1 MVLRTL
7 LDFFDDLVDTIK
19 GKDFQGLLIIVMFV
33 IFVGTI
39 SYSFFEGWNLIDSLY
54 FTVVTLTTVGFGD
67 FAPKT
72 DFGKLF
78 TVAYIFIGLGLI
90 LAFISQTAKTV
101 LEKHHQRIV
110 MRESLI
116 KQVPKRKT

>member
-7 LDFFDDLVDTIK
+7 LDFFEDLTETIS
-19 GKDFQGLLIIVMFV
+19 GKDFQGLLILV
-33 IFVGTI
+33 ILVILAGTM

-78 TVAYIFIGLGLI
+78 TVAYLFIGLGLI
-90 LAFISQTAKTV
+90 FAFINQTAKTA
-101 LEKHHQRIV
+101 LEKHHQRIA
-110 MRESLI
+110 MRESMM
-116 KQVPKRKT
+116 KQDSEKKI

>member
-7 LDFFDDLVDTIK
+7 MDFFDDLVDTIK
-19 GKDFQGLLIIVMFV
+19 GQDFQGLLILVILV
-33 IFVGTI
+33 IFVGTL

-72 DFGKLF
+72 DFGKIF
-78 TVAYIFIGLGLI
+78 TVVYIFIGLGLI
-90 LAFISQTAKTV
+90 LAFINQTAKTA

-110 MRESLI
+110 MRKRMI
-116 KQVPKRKT
+116 KQGLKKKT